1 VNVYDFH
8 QRNGNRL
15 DPVLEDLAGEVIA
28 AAIEVHRVLGPGLP
42 EGGYQ
47 KALSIELRAR
57 RVAHRCEVPVPIH
70 YRGEKVAE
78 GFIDMLVGAQLIVE
92 NKVVECPNPVHR
104 AQVIAYLQAT
114 KLQLALLINWNVA
127 ILKDGLKRVI
137 RSQ

>member
-1 VNVYDFH
+1 MNVYDFH
-8 QRNGNRL
+8 ERNTSRL
-15 DPVLEDLAGEVIA
+15 DPALEDLANGVIG

-42 EGGYQ
+42 EEAYQ

-57 RVAHRCEVPVPIH
+57 GLAHRCEVSAPIF

-78 GFIDMLVGAQLIVE
+78 GFIDMLVGEQLIIE
-92 NKVVECPNPVHR
+92 NKVVECLNPVHR
-104 AQVIAYLQAT
+104 AQALGYLHTT

-127 ILKDGLKRVI
+127 ILKDGVKRVI